1 MGTAGPFFQ
10 KRPPRHSPPISVE
23 RRQGRTLSPDATAP
37 QRVYW
42 CVVPPAPLTKAAYAD
57 RLGVSPLAVSKLIA
71 RGKRTA
77 SALCEDGRINVAVA
91 DR

>member
-42 CVVPPAPLTKAAYAD
+42 CVVPIRIHNPRPGGRFVPGACCQPWGPFLRGSYGGA
-57 RLGVSPLAVSKLIA
+57 SKGGC
-71 RGKRTA
+71 R
-77 SALCEDGRINVAVA
+77 
-91 DR
+91 